1 MFFTDMRE
9 GGQGS
14 QFHRERFGEAE
25 PEFYFDC
32 VQ

>member
-1 MFFTDMRE
+1 MVFFTDMGE
-9 GGQGS
+9 GGQGRW
-14 QFHRERFGEAE
+14 FHREAE